1 MAKKIYI
8 SVSNQTTNPCKMGDS
23 EAQHCYAY
31 AEKLAELL
39 RASGF
44 EVKLCAYTQKIA
56 SMISES
62 NSWGADLHLV
72 NHTNAANG
80 NVRGSNIFISGK
92 WAETQKLAE
101 TIKKYR
107 EQVYSGGVTIRTNNT
122 WKEMNGVN
130 AYCVYE
136 ELVFHDNYAD
146 AVWFHENYVELAE
159 ATAKAL
165 CEHYGYTYAGQAE
178 TPSGGTAES
187 GETVY
192 TVQRGDTLWGIAQ
205 RYGTTS
211 QELAQYNGISNPS
224 LIYAGQQIKI
234 PSAGSSE
241 NDAAGI
247 RVGDTVRVKS
257 GAKTYD
263 GGGLASF
270 VYQQEYTVMEV
281 AGDRVVIGKGGVV
294 TAAVRM
300 ADLMKA

>member
-23 EAQHCYAY
+23 EAKHCYAY
-31 AEKLAELL
+31 AEKLAEMLQ
-39 RASGF
+39 ASGF
-44 EVKLCAYTQKIA
+44 EVKLCDYCQTID
-56 SMISES
+56 SMIAES

-80 NVRGSNIFISGK
+80 SARGSNIFISGK

-122 WKEMNGVN
+122 WKEMRGVKS
-130 AYCVYE
+130 YCVYE
-136 ELVFHDNYAD
+136 ELVFHDNEED
-146 AVWFHENYVELAE
+146 AAWFHGHYAELAE

-165 CEHYGYTYAGQAE
+165 CEHYGYTYAGQTE
-178 TPSGGTAES
+178 TPSGGTTEG

-205 RYGTTS
+205 KYGTTS

-224 LIYAGQQIKI
+224 LIYAGQQIQI
-234 PSAGSSE
+234 PGGG
-241 NDAAGI
+241 NDAASI
-247 RVGDTVRVKS
+247 AVGDTVRVKS

-270 VYQQEYTVMEV
+270 VYSQDYTVMEV

-294 TAAVRM
+294 TAAVNS
-300 ADLMKA
+300 ADLTKA